1 MRFKFCQQGNKKQ
14 HSLRSR
20 NAVVSHLNLVYSW
33 TMWKLEKLETIPAP
47 LLSRYRSHQR
57 IGRGHTPSP
66 ETILLTVE
74 VHELRQR
81 GARNLSQ
88 TGYDIAIVSGLA
100 LGIDTI
106 AHEAAMR
113 AGLPTIAVP
122 GSGLDPAVLYPRT
135 NLQLAG
141 RILAAGGALL
151 SEFAPT
157 FKATDWSFPQRNRI
171 MAGLAQATLLIEAGA
186 KSGTLITARLAADYN
201 REVLVVPGSIFSPSS
216 YGTHQFLKLGAT
228 PVTSSEDILQA
239 LGFTPQEPEQQTFD
253 FSTLP
258 EAERAVMEYL
268 TEPQNRDHL
277 IEALEISASDANILL
292 MKMEIAGLIVETPA
306 GLRRNF

>member
-1 MRFKFCQQGNKKQ
+1 
-14 HSLRSR
+14 
-20 NAVVSHLNLVYSW
+20 
-33 TMWKLEKLETIPAP
+33 MWKLEKLETIPTP
-47 LLSRYRSHQR
+47 LLEIPQPPKELWVA
-57 IGRGHTPSP
+57 GTLPSP
-66 ETILLTVE
+66 ETILLTVVGSRKYTSYGKE
-74 VHELRQR
+74 ACEELISGLR
-81 GARNLSQ
+81 
-88 TGYDIAIVSGLA
+88 GYDIAIVSGLA

-228 PVTSSEDILQA
+228 PVTSSEDVLQV

-277 IEALEISASDANILL
+277 MQALEISASDANILL